1 MLAVALA
8 LSLSCLAPSRA
19 QPLPENASP
28 VEATLSPVSVRMEPG
43 GAADVRIRLEHQ
55 PGWSTFWIN
64 PGAGEAIVARWEA
77 PEGWSVEAEGWPTP
91 RRIMDGEGRVFGY
104 GYDETLFLPFRIVA
118 PNTARPGDIK
128 SVELEL
134 QWLACRERDCV
145 EGGASLSLDVEV
157 SASAETSRP
166 EMNPD
171 VLTLP
176 ESADQWRFDASTA
189 QGEFRLQIIA
199 PEVIDDLYFFPVE
212 PVIWHADPQTVTRV
226 SSTEHELSVRA
237 DPFYQGDRSRLSGVL
252 AFTDGEGAYRGVSVA
267 LPLDAQSPSSEVAA
281 SATAQGVWKA
291 IMFAFLGGLILNLM
305 PCVLPVLSLK
315 AIALARTASLKPAAM
330 RADGWAY
337 AAGVLSCFG
346 LIGLAVLI
354 GRSVMPAASWGSQ
367 LQNPVVVMGLALLM
381 TGVGLNLLGVLKLGG
396 SLQRLGGAVQTRQGL
411 RGAFLTGM
419 LAVLVA
425 APCTAP
431 FMASA
436 LGYAMIASP
445 LGALAVFVSLGGGLA
460 LPYLVITHAPATQ
473 HLLPKPGPW
482 MQALQQVL
490 AFPMFVT
497 AIWLLWVLGAQTSH
511 DGMAIGLLACLA
523 LAAAAK
529 ALSHGG
535 RVGQTLGASLIVL
548 GASSV
553 LPLAWLSDASASA
566 ELVESQGGEGFSRQA
581 LGSLLADDQKVFLYF
596 TADWCIT
603 CKVNEATALRTQ
615 ATLDHF
621 ERNDIRLMVGD
632 WTREDPEIS
641 RFIAEY
647 GRAGVPLYLYFERGA
662 GIDEGVILPQVLTE
676 EIIRQHTTQS
686 LQGAEAGQ

>member
-1 MLAVALA
+1 
-8 LSLSCLAPSRA
+8 
-19 QPLPENASP
+19 
-28 VEATLSPVSVRMEPG
+28 
-43 GAADVRIRLEHQ
+43 
-55 PGWSTFWIN
+55 
-64 PGAGEAIVARWEA
+64 
-77 PEGWSVEAEGWPTP
+77 
-91 RRIMDGEGRVFGY
+91 MDGEGRVFGY
-104 GYDETLFLPFRIVA
+104 GYDETLLLPFRIVA
-118 PNTARPGDIK
+118 PDDARPGAIEGI
-128 SVELEL
+128 ELGVR
-134 QWLACRERDCV
+134 WLTCHEQDCV
-145 EGGASLSLDVEV
+145 EGGSSLSLNVEV
-157 SASAETSRP
+157 AASAEPSATADDPAGLS
-166 EMNPD
+166 
-171 VLTLP
+171 LP
-176 ESADQWRFDASTA
+176 ESAYQWRFDASTDG
-189 QGEFRLQIIA
+189 GEIRLQIIA

-226 SSTEHELSVRA
+226 SSTEHQLSVQA

-267 LPLDAQSPSSEVAA
+267 LPLEAQSPSSEAA
-281 SATAQGVWKA
+281 APATPQGGGWNA
-291 IMFAFLGGLILNLM
+291 LLLAFLGGLILNLM

-315 AIALARTASLKPAAM
+315 AIALARSASLTPAAM

-396 SLQRLGGAVQTRQGL
+396 SLQRLGGALQTRQGL

-473 HLLPKPGPW
+473 RLLPKPGPW

-566 ELVESQGGEGFSRQA
+566 ELVESRQEEDFSRQA